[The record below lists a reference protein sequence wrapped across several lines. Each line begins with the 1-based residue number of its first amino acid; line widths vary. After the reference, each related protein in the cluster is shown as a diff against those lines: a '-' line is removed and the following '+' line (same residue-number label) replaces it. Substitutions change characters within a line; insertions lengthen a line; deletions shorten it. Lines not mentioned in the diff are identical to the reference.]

1 LIILFLQDEVV
12 VLAFAVGGVSLKLAD
27 FYGERESS
35 AASYIYASV
44 SAVALGLLISH
55 SPISSSI
62 ILGIAFGVVL
72 SGKVNR
78 PNLIFG
84 LALTLL
90 TALIFSFKLP
100 VLWLLLTVALSSFV
114 DEITH
119 DRLSSKRFFFANFF
133 LLRPFLK
140 LTILSITALSLIS
153 VVYAVGFFCFDLSYD
168 TASWLLNSYLAR
180 FERRS

>member
-1 LIILFLQDEVV
+1 MFLQDEVV

-100 VLWLLLTVALSSFV
+100 VLWLLLTVAFSSFI
-114 DEITH
+114 DEFTH
-119 DRLSSKRFFFANFF
+119 DRLSKRFFFANF

-140 LTILSITALSLIS
+140 LAILFITALSLIS
-153 VVYAVGFFCFDLSYD
+153 LVYAVGFFCFDLSYD
-168 TASWLLNSYLAR
+168 TTSWLIERQLAR
-180 FERRS
+180 FERRR